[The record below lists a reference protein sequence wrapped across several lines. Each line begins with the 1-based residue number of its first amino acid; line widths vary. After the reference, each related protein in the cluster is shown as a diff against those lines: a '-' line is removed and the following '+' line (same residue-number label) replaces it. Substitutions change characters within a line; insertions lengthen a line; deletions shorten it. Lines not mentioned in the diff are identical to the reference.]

1 MPKPKT
7 LRAFSDEE
15 RNRVHTLLGI
25 KVAHMM
31 GRKLEEDDWASIY
44 CKAKNIPNKGWS
56 NLNID
61 IMHGNLGLEHKML
74 CVRSKPA
81 LGEVCGTTLM
91 HPSATRSIRVP
102 STDSDPNDAM
112 TDVLTQYADLIG
124 ERRAKVEQQNDTGQ
138 PVDMRTGWLLW
149 QESLRQF
156 MYFEEEML
164 PPDPKEFQAKWVGN
178 GESTGGV
185 RKGSKNL
192 WVYEKSS
199 GRKRYSITTSA
210 GAKIQ
215 PYFDVPPPDDP
226 NLYLFTV
233 IGEQIRLGVIRIWL
247 TSATAR
253 ELEKILG
260 NLNIETISN
269 AIIDVISK
277 VEAPPGSEDKEIQ
290 HGISITIR
298 EDAYE
303 SLVLALPGVS
313 DEHCFQLLIEYL
325 RNSHS

>member
-1 MPKPKT
+1 VPKPKT
-7 LRAFSDEE
+7 LQAFTADE
-15 RNRVHTLLGI
+15 RDRVHTLLGI

-31 GRKLEEDDWASIY
+31 GRKFEEGDWAAIY
-44 CKAKNIPNKGWS
+44 CKAKNIPNMGWS

-61 IMHGNLGLEHKML
+61 IMHKNLGVEHKML
-74 CVRSKPA
+74 CVRSKPDLA
-81 LGEVCGTTLM
+81 SVCGLTCM

-102 STDSDPNDAM
+102 STDTDPNEAM
-112 TDVLTQYADLIG
+112 EDILTQYADLIAA
-124 ERRAKVEQQNDTGQ
+124 RRAKVEEQNDTGL

-156 MYFEEEML
+156 LYFEEEML
-164 PPDPKEFQAKWVGN
+164 PPDPKEFQAEWVGN
-178 GESTGGV
+178 VESGGGI

-192 WVYEKSS
+192 WVYEKST

-233 IGEQIRLGVIRIWL
+233 IGEQIRVGVIRIWL

-253 ELEKILG
+253 ELEIILG
-260 NLNIETISN
+260 NLDVETVSN
-269 AIIDVISK
+269 AIIDVISN
-277 VEAPPGSEDKEIQ
+277 VEAPAATEDKEIE
-290 HGISITIR
+290 HGTSITIR
-298 EDAYE
+298 EDAYKA
-303 SLVLALPGVS
+303 LVSALPAVS
-313 DEHCFQLLIEYL
+313 DEHCFQLLIEYIK
-325 RNSHS
+325 NSHS